1 MNIPARDCALANRV
15 LPWIGL
21 LAGGAVVLATIM
33 GAAPASGQTARPGG
47 GSGLPPQTSLAQAV
61 RVAEQQTGGR
71 ARKAEMERN
80 NGTDVYEI
88 KTVSK
93 EKSAKVFVDPVSGN
107 VLRVASPGV
116 IYSLSHVFDRKDH
129 VKEQAVLAR
138 LEASPMNL
146 VAAIELAE
154 QETGGRAVE
163 AALASLY
170 GATLFEVKVV
180 KDLTTQRFVIDPA
193 TRKVVAAPQRGKH
206 KDDDD

>member
-21 LAGGAVVLATIM
+21 LTAGALVLATIM
-33 GAAPASGQTARPGG
+33 AVAPASGQTAPPGG

-80 NGTDVYEI
+80 KGTDVYEI

-116 IYSLSHVFDRKDH
+116 ISSLSHVFVRKDH
-129 VKEQAVLAR
+129 VKEQAALAR
-138 LEASPMNL
+138 LEASPMSL
-146 VAAIELAE
+146 VSAIESAAR
-154 QETGGRAVE
+154 ETGGRAVE
-163 AALASLY
+163 AALAGFHGSRLLRARW
-170 GATLFEVKVV
+170 G
-180 KDLTTQRFVIDPA
+180 KDLTHHRALAFRPTAHGVPN
-193 TRKVVAAPQRGKH
+193 P
-206 KDDDD
+206 

>member
-21 LAGGAVVLATIM
+21 LTAGALVLATIM

-116 IYSLSHVFDRKDH
+116 ISSLSHVFDRKDH

-138 LEASPMNL
+138 LEASPMSL
-146 VAAIELAE
+146 VSAIETAE
-154 QETGGRAVE
+154 RETGGRAVE
-163 AALASLY
+163 AALAGFHGS
-170 GATLFEVKVV
+170 TLFEVRVV
-180 KDLTTQRFVIDPA
+180 KDLTTHRVTVDPA
-193 TRKVVAAPQRGKH
+193 TASVVSVPSRGKR
-206 KDDDD
+206 KDHDD